1 MSMVGA
7 FLVGSQKRNSRPK
20 GGWSAHGG
28 VGAGVR
34 YEIRMIAT
42 GVGRSA
48 TVTVPFKRT
57 TALPSTSTL
66 WENCVRTVDEQ
77 KSFVDR
83 RQFLGRTL

>member
-7 FLVGSQKRNSRPK
+7 FLVGRRNETAARK

-42 GVGRSA
+42 GAGRSA
-48 TVTVPFKRT
+48 AVTSPFKRR
-57 TALPSTSTL
+57 TAPPSTPKL

-77 KSFVDR
+77 ESFVDGG
-83 RQFLGRTL
+83 QFLGRTL